1 MKSKHEA
8 GEGLNTPGMSE
19 DHLSISHVHTELVA
33 EALLNIIGNFLKLL
47 VCFGNPSV
55 RDLESW
61 QVWILEETVV
71 GLILFFT
78 EGVSDILFG
87 VVSSGL
93 ELWNFA
99 FTQECDVST
108 ILVLDCALD
117 IFSASNVFD
126 FDTVSA
132 DFV

>member
-1 MKSKHEA
+1 
-8 GEGLNTPGMSE
+8 
-19 DHLSISHVHTELVA
+19 
-33 EALLNIIGNFLKLL
+33 
-47 VCFGNPSV
+47 
-55 RDLESW
+55 
-61 QVWILEETVV
+61 
-71 GLILFFT
+71 
-78 EGVSDILFG
+78 VSDILFG

-117 IFSASNVFD
+117 VFSASNVLD